1 MSFAG
6 TFLLY
11 TLPFLAL
18 IFVVIVV
25 HEWGHFWVARRLG
38 IKVEAFS
45 MGFGPELFGWVDR
58 YGTRFKLCLLPLGGY
73 VKMFGE
79 GETTRDSSGQ
89 MRPLTAIERTWSYG
103 HRPVSHRAAVVVA
116 GPLVNIVFGTLLL
129 FLFFYA
135 REAMPPATIVAE
147 VTAGS
152 PAAAAGL
159 MPEDRIVGVEGT
171 AVEDARILAQMLIGA
186 GDKAIELDVMR
197 GDALLI
203 LPTHGVAAD
212 RPDKALSSFGIVTSG
227 TAWRLANPIPSL
239 QVGLSHTLGFV
250 QRNFTGLVEIATGV
264 RPLSELAGPV
274 GIAGVSGDT
283 FLAFGL
289 MGLIILT
296 ALLSINVGVVN
307 LLPIPMLDGGHLM
320 FMGVEVLRGKPLS
333 PRVIKVC
340 SLGGLCALMALLLLV
355 TGHDLFR
362 LAV

>member
-1 MSFAG
+1 MSIADAI
-6 TFLLY
+6 LLY

-79 GETTRDSSGQ
+79 GESTRDSSGQ
-89 MRPLTAIERTWSYG
+89 KRPLNAMERTWSYG

-116 GPLVNIVFGTLLL
+116 GPLVNIAFGALLL
-129 FLFFYA
+129 FLFFYV
-135 REAMPPATIVAE
+135 REVMPSATVVAE

-159 MPEDRIVGVEGT
+159 SPEDRIVGVQGV
-171 AVEDARILAQMLIGA
+171 AVEDSRQLVRGLIEA
-186 GDKAIELDVMR
+186 GDREITIDVMR
-197 GDALLI
+197 GDTLVTLAAR
-203 LPTHGVAAD
+203 GVAVARAD
-212 RPDKALSSFGIVTSG
+212 KVLDSFGIATSG
-227 TAWRLANPIPSL
+227 YLWRFASPIPSL
-239 QVGLSHTLGFV
+239 KAGLSHTVGFV
-250 QRNFTGLVEIATGV
+250 QRNFTGLAEIAMGV
-264 RPLSELAGPV
+264 RPMSDLAGPI

-283 FLAFGL
+283 FQSFGL
-289 MGLIILT
+289 MGLTLLT
-296 ALLSINVGVVN
+296 ALLSINVGVIN
-307 LLPIPMLDGGHLM
+307 LLPIPVLDGGHLM
-320 FMGVEVLRGKPLS
+320 FMGFEVLRGKPLS

-340 SLGGLCALMALLLLV
+340 SLGGLCVMMLLLLLM
-355 TGHDLFR
+355 TGHDIFR